1 MTTASFSSDIMLH
14 GYCQVVAC
22 NEAKFVRLGLVKF
35 KIFPLMF
42 QDNSPI
48 LEKKKQTNGAL
59 PKQKPLPAL
68 RGKGV
73 WGERLRLRVGL

>member
-48 LEKKKQTNGAL
+48 LEKKNKQTAL
-59 PKQKPLPAL
+59 CRNKSLFL
-68 RGKGV
+68 LFVGKES
-73 WGERLRLRVGL
+73 GERDYD